1 MKKTLLAL
9 AVLGTVAGSAMAA
22 DVTLYGRID
31 TGLRYTNV
39 DSDFGNMDDKSSF
52 EMSSGNYTGSRFG
65 LKGEEDLGNGL
76 KVAFVLENGF
86 DSDDGSFDSNKDLF
100 GRQATVHLK
109 GGFGEIAF
117 GRMGILNS
125 TAGTFGIGNFN
136 PFTTGWGDV
145 GNQNLLWGAGFSS
158 RLDNMITYATPEF
171 AGVKVYAQ
179 YSFGENT
186 DATEGVYE
194 GKSSADRYYALG
206 ANWKMGGLNA
216 ILIVDSINKKS
227 WDGIA
232 KTGIDNVDDTVRV
245 TVGGSYDFGVVKP
258 YLSAA
263 YFKDGKI
270 SDIQKAYASIPTT
283 QAGYSTGI
291 GGNWDGF
298 GVALGASMPLVGGTA
313 HAMIGYMSAENQGD
327 KNAVPAIACAE
338 DEVDRWMIGLG
349 YEYPLSKRTLVYA
362 DAGYVKDSYDSKSTE
377 SKYDIDPSFYQAAVG
392 LVHFF

>member
-39 DSDFGNMDDKSSF
+39 DSDFQNINDASSF
-52 EMSSGNYTGSRFG
+52 EMTSGNYTGSRFG

-86 DSDDGSFDSNKDLF
+86 DSDDGSFDSNDNLF
-100 GRQATVHLK
+100 GRQASLHLK
-109 GGFGEIAF
+109 GGFGELAF

-136 PFTTGWGDV
+136 PMTTGWGDV
-145 GNQNLLWGAGFSS
+145 GSQTLLWGAGFSS

-179 YSFGENT
+179 YSFGKNTKENK
-186 DATEGVYE
+186 VE
-194 GKSSADRYYALG
+194 GKSSTDRYYALG
-206 ANWKMGGLNA
+206 ANMKMGGLNA
-216 ILIVDSINKKS
+216 IMIVDSINKASWPKS
-227 WDGIA
+227 A
-232 KTGIDNVDDTVRV
+232 DNRDVEDTVRV
-245 TVGGSYDFGVVKP
+245 TLGGSYDFGAVKP

-263 YFKDGKI
+263 YFKDGTI
-270 SDIQKAYASIPTT
+270 GDIQKAYANIGKDNHYVS
-283 QAGYSTGI
+283 SI
-291 GGNWDGF
+291 GGYWDGF
-298 GVALGASMPLVGGTA
+298 GVALGASMPLAGGTA
-313 HAMIGYMSAENQGD
+313 HAMLGYMSAENQE
-327 KNAVPAIACAE
+327 AVTANKGAD
-338 DEVDRWMIGLG
+338 DELDRWMIGFG

-362 DAGYVKDSYDSKSTE
+362 DAGYVKDSYDAKLDTQ
-377 SKYDIDPSFYQAAVG
+377 KDIDPSFYQAAVG
-392 LVHFF
+392 LVHYF

>member
-39 DSDFGNMDDKSSF
+39 DSDFQNIDDVSKF

-86 DSDDGSFDSNKDLF
+86 DSDDGSFDSNDNLF
-100 GRQATVHLK
+100 GRQASLHLK
-109 GGFGEIAF
+109 GGFGELAF

-136 PFTTGWGDV
+136 PMTTGWGDV
-145 GNQNLLWGAGFSS
+145 GSQTLLWGAGFSS

-186 DATEGVYE
+186 DAEKDIYE
-194 GKSSADRYYALG
+194 GKSSTDRYYALG
-206 ANWKMGGLNA
+206 ANMKMGGLNA
-216 ILIVDSINKKS
+216 IMIVDSINKAS
-227 WDGIA
+227 WVENASKD
-232 KTGIDNVDDTVRV
+232 VDDTVRV
-245 TVGGSYDFGVVKP
+245 TLGGSYDFGVVKP

-263 YFKDGKI
+263 YFKDGTVN
-270 SDIQKAYASIPTT
+270 DIQGAYDNINSPNYALD
-283 QAGYSTGI
+283 
-291 GGNWDGF
+291 GNWDGYA
-298 GVALGASMPLVGGTA
+298 VTLGASMPLVGGTG
-313 HAMIGYMSAENQGD
+313 HAMIGYMSAENQ
-327 KNAVPAIACAE
+327 AE
-338 DEVDRWMIGLG
+338 KATTGADDEISRWMIGFG

-362 DAGYVKDSYDSKSTE
+362 DAGYVKDSYDGKAAAT
-377 SKYDIDPSFYQAAVG
+377 KDIDPSFYQAAVG
-392 LVHFF
+392 LVHYF

>member
-39 DSDFGNMDDKSSF
+39 DSDFQNIDDASSF
-52 EMSSGNYTGSRFG
+52 EMTSGNYTGSRFG

-86 DSDDGSFDSNKDLF
+86 DSDDGSFDSNDNLF
-100 GRQATVHLK
+100 GRQASLHLK
-109 GGFGEIAF
+109 GGFGELAF

-136 PFTTGWGDV
+136 PMTTGWGDV
-145 GNQNLLWGAGFSS
+145 GSQTLLWGAGFSS

-179 YSFGENT
+179 YSFGKNT
-186 DATEGVYE
+186 KDNKVE
-194 GKSSADRYYALG
+194 GKSSTDRYYALG
-206 ANWKMGGLNA
+206 ANMKMGGLNA
-216 ILIVDSINKKS
+216 IMIVDSINKASWPKS
-227 WDGIA
+227 A
-232 KTGIDNVDDTVRV
+232 DNRDVEDTVRV
-245 TVGGSYDFGVVKP
+245 TLGGSYDFGAVKP

-263 YFKDGKI
+263 YFKDGTI
-270 SDIQKAYASIPTT
+270 GDIQKAYANIGKDNHYVS
-283 QAGYSTGI
+283 SI
-291 GGNWDGF
+291 GGYWDGF
-298 GVALGASMPLVGGTA
+298 GVALGASMPLAGGTA
-313 HAMIGYMSAENQGD
+313 HAMLGYMSAENQE
-327 KNAVPAIACAE
+327 AVTANKGAD
-338 DEVDRWMIGLG
+338 DELDRWMIGFG

-362 DAGYVKDSYDSKSTE
+362 DAGYVKDSYDAKLDTQ
-377 SKYDIDPSFYQAAVG
+377 KDIDPSFYQAAVG
-392 LVHFF
+392 LVHYF

>member
-31 TGLRYTNV
+31 TGLRYTYV
-39 DSDFGNMDDKSSF
+39 DSDFQNIDDASSF
-52 EMSSGNYTGSRFG
+52 EMTSGNYTGSRFG

-86 DSDDGSFDSNKDLF
+86 DSDDGSFNSNDNLF
-100 GRQATVHLK
+100 GRQASLHLK
-109 GGFGEIAF
+109 GGFGELAF

-136 PFTTGWGDV
+136 PFATGWGDV
-145 GNQNLLWGAGFSS
+145 GSQTLLWGAGFSS

-186 DATEGVYE
+186 DAKEGIYE
-194 GKSSADRYYALG
+194 GKSSTDRYYALG
-206 ANWKMGGLNA
+206 ANMKMGGLNA
-216 ILIVDSINKKS
+216 ILIVDSINNAS
-227 WDGIA
+227 WDGLNN
-232 KTGIDNVDDTVRV
+232 KSKGDVDDTVRV
-245 TVGGSYDFGVVKP
+245 TLGGSYDFGVVKP

-263 YFKDGKI
+263 YFKDGTI
-270 SDIQKAYASIPTT
+270 GDIQKAYANIGKDKHYIS
-283 QAGYSTGI
+283 SI
-291 GGNWDGF
+291 GGYWDGF
-298 GVALGASMPLVGGTA
+298 GVALGASMPLAGGTA
-313 HAMIGYMSAENQGD
+313 HAMLGYMSAENQ
-327 KNAVPAIACAE
+327 AE
-338 DEVDRWMIGLG
+338 KAAADADDELDRWMIGFG

-362 DAGYVKDSYDSKSTE
+362 DAGYVKDSYDAKLDTQ
-377 SKYDIDPSFYQAAVG
+377 KDIDPSFYQAAVG
-392 LVHFF
+392 LVHYF